1 MYLPLVASIRE
12 MELPAGDRGL
22 DGLRWCVVTGGRGF
36 MARHLVAALLRSG
49 DWRVRIT
56 DLAPVATLEP
66 DEEGLLGAAL
76 RVGLAEYVSADVC
89 DLAQL
94 TKGNLWEIQ
103 CFFLFLPK
111 RTPSFSHTHPRFCPR
126 NSFRIFRSY
135 IELN

>member
-1 MYLPLVASIRE
+1 

-22 DGLRWCVVTGGRGF
+22 DGQRWCVVTGGRGF

-103 CFFLFLPK
+103 CFFCFFPNVRLVLV
-111 RTPSFSHTHPRFCPR
+111 TLILASVLGMALGS
-126 NSFRIFRSY
+126 SAAI
-135 IELN
+135 LNLISINEIQTN